1 MGLIKEF
8 RDFAMR
14 GNVVD
19 MAVGIVIGAGFGK
32 IVSALV
38 EKIVMPLVGLIGG
51 VDFSKYDVVLKEAVT
66 DDKGVITKAA
76 VNLGVGS
83 FITTIIDFV
92 IIAFAIFLV
101 IKLMNAA
108 KARFEKKA
116 DEEVTIKACPE
127 CKMDIPISATRCG
140 HCTSQVPA

>member
-1 MGLIKEF
+1 MGLINEF
-8 RDFAMR
+8 REFAMK

-38 EKIVMPLVGLIGG
+38 EKIVMPLVGLFGG
-51 VDFSKYDVVLKEAVT
+51 VDFSQYDITLKEAVT
-66 DDKGVITKAA
+66 DESGKVTSEA
-76 VNLGVGS
+76 VNLGVGT
-83 FITTIIDFV
+83 FITTVIDFV

-108 KARFEKKA
+108 KARFEQQEEEKA
-116 DEEVTIKACPE
+116 AEASEPSEEVKLLTEIRDALAK
-127 CKMDIPISATRCG
+127 
-140 HCTSQVPA
+140 Q